1 MHIAPFGFFLCYNRR
16 MFCIKSIVTRK
27 LIPKYASVAFHRIE
41 KPYFWWKNAV
51 SAKHI
56 IPWQLPKKKKK
67 KFKDKVSPYS
77 WMPWTYKKMLE
88 GEGSLSTITCWWAL
102 GQVSAI
108 KPHVYLG
115 NIQWITPGVV
125 CLQSYRKEKK
135 WLLIISEKW
144 LWDHLLKSLKIN
156 PPRHTYFL
164 LLFKIDNWIDR

>member
-1 MHIAPFGFFLCYNRR
+1 MPVWL
-16 MFCIKSIVTRK
+16 SIELRSPT
-27 LIPKYASVAFHRIE
+27 SDE
-41 KPYFWWKNAV
+41 KMQ
-51 SAKHI
+51 S
-56 IPWQLPKKKKK
+56 QLNTLSPDNYQKKKK

-77 WMPWTYKKMLE
+77 WMLWTYKKMLE
-88 GEGSLSTITCWWAL
+88 GEGSLSTITCWRAL
-102 GQVSAI
+102 GQVSAV

-135 WLLIISEKW
+135 RLLIISEKW